1 MELLMSSSSTGP
13 HLAILSNFEN
23 GCITVHRAQSIHNR
37 LATVPLYFC
46 VHSVQQER
54 FHPRSNNH
62 CAKKISDLKNLKYTP
77 MSSSLTAVMQIT
89 RHTSSALDDK
99 RMSVVQLSI

>member
-46 VHSVQQER
+46 VHSVQQE
-54 FHPRSNNH
+54 H
-62 CAKKISDLKNLKYTP
+62 LKNLKYTP

-99 RMSVVQLSI
+99 

>member
-46 VHSVQQER
+46 FSKNVSIQD
-54 FHPRSNNH
+54 PT
-62 CAKKISDLKNLKYTP
+62 ITDLKNLKYTP

-99 RMSVVQLSI
+99 